1 MSGYKARGEFGEHER
16 GVRVA
21 HMGVPESN
29 SSLLRFEDCA
39 KAVLLCHIFEFILN
53 NYSLKSR

>member
-1 MSGYKARGEFGEHER
+1 MLRYKARGEFGEHER
-16 GVRVA
+16 GVRIA
-21 HMGVPESN
+21 RGVPESN

-39 KAVLLCHIFEFILN
+39 KAVLLSHILEFILN